1 MIHKM
6 MNGVSQWPRY
16 SNTHSGEQLPTPYAN
31 ACVCVCV
38 WQRRVSK
45 TSGGYEHLHLC
56 VCVCVCESVLSEME
70 WHSGQCC
77 GSRVKPN
84 LISDH
89 ISPSL
94 AFILRSLTLRSPVPH
109 PCSRTNKTF
118 QIPETE
124 YWKQITMRKC
134 CKTPVTE
141 WTQTGSVPKP
151 SQLPCW

>member
-16 SNTHSGEQLPTPYAN
+16 SNTHSGEQFPTPYAYACVCDRGGCQRHRVGAN
-31 ACVCVCV
+31 TCTCVCVC
-38 WQRRVSK
+38 
-45 TSGGYEHLHLC
+45 
-56 VCVCVCESVLSEME
+56 VLSEME

-84 LISDH
+84 PISDH

-94 AFILRSLTLRSPVPH
+94 LLSYALSRCVPLYHSAPH

-118 QIPETE
+118 QIPEME

-151 SQLPCW
+151 SQLPCWLQST